1 MGRVSPPHV
10 AAISPTMELIAMF
23 NLPNPARDSLAY
35 AVALYLMAGGK
46 ITRLRPGRAYR
57 YGKL

>member
-1 MGRVSPPHV
+1 
-10 AAISPTMELIAMF
+10 MF

-46 ITRLRPGRAYR
+46 ITRFRPGRAYR